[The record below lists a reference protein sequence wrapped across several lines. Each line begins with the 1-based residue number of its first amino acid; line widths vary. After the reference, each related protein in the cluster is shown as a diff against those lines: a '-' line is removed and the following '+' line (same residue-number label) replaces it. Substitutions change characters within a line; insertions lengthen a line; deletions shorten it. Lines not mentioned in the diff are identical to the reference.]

1 MHQPRALL
9 CCALTAP
16 RRAEERGTPRITPL
30 SKASELSLSCAR
42 CRTPQRHQ
50 EPPPREAADAEP
62 PAVSSDGF
70 GAEQTARNTQAS
82 GTDRSDLT
90 QPSSAPSPRAS
101 PAQGLQRGHVPKS
114 HPGGIGVSASPT
126 RTPVAAVS
134 RGSPSRHRH
143 GAVGSQS
150 SGGIQ
155 IPCPGAGRDGG
166 AQARGQ
172 RRPQAVGLRHCRAS
186 QLPAACCLIYGLI
199 NK

>member
-82 GTDRSDLT
+82 GTDRSDPT

-114 HPGGIGVSASPT
+114 HPGGLGSLPAPPGPQWQQCPGVPPPGTDTEQSAP
-126 RTPVAAVS
+126 RARGGFRS
-134 RGSPSRHRH
+134 RALGLAGMGERRH
-143 GAVGSQS
+143 GASAVPRLSDYAIVGHLSFQ
-150 SGGIQ
+150 
-155 IPCPGAGRDGG
+155 P
-166 AQARGQ
+166 
-172 RRPQAVGLRHCRAS
+172 H
-186 QLPAACCLIYGLI
+186 AA
-199 NK
+199 